1 MMMMMTMATT
11 MTMTTMMMRV
21 MMTTIII
28 TVTIIAIIMI
38 SSTIIDCLHIVC
50 VSLMNTIRRPC
61 GVLDGLEVK
70 PPFFPPSHPNRP
82 PRRGGGFMEDAES
95 GHFTFFPAF
104 ASSPPPFPSPLPPTP
119 HPPHPCVSKTGSIWK
134 LLIMSL
140 IGGIHTEI

>member
-1 MMMMMTMATT
+1 MMMTMATT

-50 VSLMNTIRRPC
+50 VTDEYHPPTLRRAGWVGGETSL
-61 GVLDGLEVK
+61 
-70 PPFFPPSHPNRP
+70 FPSFTPQQAAQK
-82 PRRGGGFMEDAES
+82 GGGVH
-95 GHFTFFPAF
+95 GGRRKWTLYIFPRLRLF
-104 ASSPPPFPSPLPPTP
+104 PPPFPSPLPPTP
-119 HPPHPCVSKTGSIWK
+119 RPPHPCVSKTGSIWK